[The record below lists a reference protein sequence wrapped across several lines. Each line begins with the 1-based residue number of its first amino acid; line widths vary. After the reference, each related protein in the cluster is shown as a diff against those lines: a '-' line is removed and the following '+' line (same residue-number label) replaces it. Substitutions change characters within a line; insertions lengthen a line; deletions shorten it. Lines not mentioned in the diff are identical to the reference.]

1 MSFNT
6 AVAAFRHMANQKY
19 PRSPKVLLGGIA
31 HLARF
36 IDKIRLRHAGLIQDY
51 NYITVGFDKYLI
63 DFLQIDPEAFV
74 QKVLSGETDEELL
87 AWIRHHGRQV
97 TEAEIKAWSEA
108 LLARAPGDESARQR
122 FRGRLEEIA
131 RKRGVPVES
140 LPRVTTWAEV
150 IEVDEERL

>member
-1 MSFNT
+1 MT
-6 AVAAFRHMANQKY
+6 NQQY
-19 PRSPKVLLGGIA
+19 PRSPKILLGGIA

-63 DFLQIDPEAFV
+63 DFLQIDPQAFV
-74 QKVLSGETDEELL
+74 QKVLAGHTDEELL
-87 AWIRHHGRQV
+87 EWIRHHGRQV
-97 TEAEIKAWSEA
+97 TETEITEWSDA
-108 LLARAPGDESARQR
+108 LLARTPGDESARQR
-122 FRGRLEEIA
+122 FQGRLDEIA

-140 LPRVTTWAEV
+140 LPRVTTWADV

>member
-1 MSFNT
+1 MSS
-6 AVAAFRHMANQKY
+6 NQY

-63 DFLQIDPEAFV
+63 DFLQIDPQAFV
-74 QKVLSGETDEELL
+74 EKVSAGHTDEELL
-87 AWIRHHGRQV
+87 EWIRHHGRQV
-97 TEAEIKAWSEA
+97 TDEEIRVWSEG
-108 LLARAPGDESARQR
+108 LLVRAPMDEAARQR
-122 FRGRLEEIA
+122 FQGRLDAIA
-131 RKRGVPVES
+131 RKRGVPVQS
-140 LPRVTTWAEV
+140 LPRVTTWADV

>member
-1 MSFNT
+1 MST
-6 AVAAFRHMANQKY
+6 HQY

-63 DFLQIDPEAFV
+63 DFLQIDPQAFV
-74 QKVLSGETDEELL
+74 HKVLAGHTDEELL
-87 AWIRHHGRQV
+87 EWIRHHGRQV
-97 TEAEIKAWSEA
+97 TETEIREWSNA
-108 LLARAPGDESARQR
+108 LLARTPGDESARQR
-122 FRGRLEEIA
+122 FRGRLDEIA

-140 LPRVTTWAEV
+140 LPRVTTWADV